1 MWAEYDEIRIN
12 LSRNTFTDVNLCSR
26 MAALNA
32 CLNAMTASNL
42 QIEKIAV
49 FEDLPHALLQ
59 ISQDKP
65 KTPTPKDL
73 YG

>member
-1 MWAEYDEIRIN
+1 MTKSELTFREIP
-12 LSRNTFTDVNLCSR
+12 LPMGTYSSR